1 MSNNDLKPQS
11 STEPSAAPKIRW
23 DVAAVLFGTLTVAVT
38 AVPWY
43 GMAHGFEP
51 LLWLGF
57 SLFVIWNG
65 MSITAGYHRLWSH
78 KSYEAHFLVRL
89 GFALGGALSI
99 QNSIK
104 VWTSNHR
111 THHRH
116 TDDVEQDPYSARKGL
131 WYSHIGWMLRDYPAS
146 KTDFANV
153 KDLEKDPIVAWQHK
167 YYWPLVIAMNVGLPL
182 ALGAMVGDAIGGLL
196 LMGFLRLVICHHTTF
211 FINSL
216 AHFWGRQPYSDRNS
230 AKDNALIALLTY
242 GEGYHNYHH
251 TFQWDYRNGIRW
263 YHFDPSKWLIA
274 TLAKCRLASNLK
286 VAAPELIEKSLAAM
300 QHKLAT
306 AKLQSLQSRNAEKW
320 LELLDDEYEH
330 LVTKINEWSQVRQR
344 WLELRRADL
353 RRRWDETDLANKLHE
368 IEHEL
373 NLQRQQWRMLT
384 QQFA

>member
-1 MSNNDLKPQS
+1 MSNQDLKPQPA
-11 STEPSAAPKIRW
+11 EDPKIRW
-23 DVAAVLFGTLTVAVT
+23 DVAGVLFGTLAVAVI

-43 GMAHGFEP
+43 GFVHGFESM
-51 LLWLGF
+51 LWLGF
-57 SLFVIWNG
+57 GVFVIWNG

-111 THHRH
+111 THHRY
-116 TDDVEQDPYSARKGL
+116 TDDELKDPYSARKGL

-146 KTDFANV
+146 VTTFDNV
-153 KDLEKDPIVAWQHK
+153 RDLEKDPIVVWQHK
-167 YYWPLVIAMNVGLPL
+167 YYWQLVIAMNIALPL
-182 ALGAMVGDAIGGLL
+182 MLGALVGDAIGGLI
-196 LMGFLRLVICHHTTF
+196 LMGFLRLVVCHHTTF

-216 AHFWGRQPYSDRNS
+216 AHFWGRQPYSDHTS
-230 AKDNALIALLTY
+230 ARDNAVIALLTY

-274 TLAKCRLASNLK
+274 TLEKCRLASNLK

-306 AKLQSLQSRNAEKW
+306 AKLAHFNSSNTEKW
-320 LELLDDEYEH
+320 RELLDDEYEL
-330 LVTKINEWSQVRQR
+330 LVAKINEWAQLRQH
-344 WLELRRADL
+344 WVELKKADL
-353 RRRWDETDLANKLHE
+353 RRRWDETELANKLHE
-368 IEHEL
+368 LEHEL